1 MDMTYLQLEQEYTD
15 ILDNFWQIYMPIY
28 EDRGSSGI
36 HAALENYFVTSR
48 DTALSPLDKSELI
61 SALSQ
66 MMTRSSVIQWIAL
79 YEAERPVNYIL
90 FNTGARLQEMP
101 EDFPYLEK
109 LASASSRMEVYGME
123 PVSNAG
129 SPVYAYAICGGVPV
143 NMGTGKSLIQAAA
156 AARTRRAFPQ
166 ITGRAS
172 FGGRMGRVTICALKS
187 AATRTP

>member
-66 MMTRSSVIQWIAL
+66 MMTRSSDIQWIAL

-90 FNTGARLQEMP
+90 FNTGPVCRKCRRTSHIWKSWPPPPPAWRYMGWSPSPTPAARYTPMP
-101 EDFPYLEK
+101 
-109 LASASSRMEVYGME
+109 S
-123 PVSNAG
+123 
-129 SPVYAYAICGGVPV
+129 
-143 NMGTGKSLIQAAA
+143 AAA
-156 AARTRRAFPQ
+156 SRSIWVREK
-166 ITGRAS
+166 
-172 FGGRMGRVTICALKS
+172 V
-187 AATRTP
+187 